1 MFKKSI
7 LAVAIA
13 SVVSP
18 SMAATFV
25 TAAPAATKV
34 IHTLEGIAGSLETTG
49 VANTTVRIALG
60 AEYALND
67 TITLTNSVAKSTN
80 YNWATAISTIASG
93 RANFNTDGSA
103 YATIVSAMITA
114 TNTGIVVGDRFT
126 IAGDTTIYTALTVPS
141 STTLTFSPK
150 IAKAIAAAAT
160 AITVLD
166 GQVNFGLISST
177 DTTGTYRVTSTAG
190 TSTHI
195 GAAFTTPAV
204 ALSPAGLTVQA
215 NTIGFAAATATGVAM
230 DALATTHT
238 TASTV
243 AEYKFTVGTK
253 FDGIVDVENDR
264 KILTATTTLPD
275 GIANTTSNLRDTM
288 IYTLAEATGTA
299 GKVWSDVAASTTV
312 AAVTATTTSSVLTL
326 AGDFTYLDSTPLT
339 ATVDLTAPA
348 NVINAATTANAQ
360 VGVNAIAA
368 DKITVTGAN
377 GNSWLVAANAEL
389 VLTSGVTTNVIPTQ
403 TYTPSFSIGYT
414 SAVVAQTKKVLSAA
428 GGAWVLNGASVT
440 AYAVPFGAAV
450 QRFTWVGNA
459 GATDAV
465 VSATVTGN
473 GTAYGPYQ
481 LGTVAAKTQMKVNL
495 LIDDALTTAGV
506 TVDWSRADILLTAP
520 VKAANITVNSSY
532 KHIADAD
539 RLTLDTSDTI
549 DGTTK

>member
-166 GQVNFGLISST
+166 GKVNFGLISST

-264 KILTATTTLPD
+264 KILTATTNLPN
-275 GIANTTSNLRDTM
+275 GTGASNLRDTM

-299 GKVWSDVAASTTV
+299 GIVYDDAAATTAV
-312 AAVTATTTSSVLTL
+312 PAVTATTTSSVLTL

-348 NVINAATTANAQ
+348 NVINAATGANAQ

-377 GNSWLVAANAEL
+377 GNAWLVAANAEL

-414 SAVVAQTKKVLSAA
+414 SAGVAQTKKVLSAA

>member
-49 VANTTVRIALG
+49 VANTTVRIELG

-93 RANFNTDGSA
+93 TSTYNTDNAG
-103 YATIVSAMITA
+103 YATIVSALVTA
-114 TNTGIVVGDRFT
+114 TNTGTVIGDRFT
-126 IAGDTTIYTALTVPS
+126 IAGDTTIYTVLTVPS
-141 STTLTFSPK
+141 ATALTFSPK
-150 IAKAIAAAAT
+150 IAVAIAGAAT
-160 AITVLD
+160 AITILD
-166 GQVNFGLISST
+166 GKVNFGLISST
-177 DTTGTYRVTSTAG
+177 NTTGTYRVTSTAG
-190 TSTHI
+190 SSTHI
-195 GAAFTTPAV
+195 GAVFTTPAV

-215 NTIGFAAATATGVAM
+215 NTVGFTAATATGVAM

-264 KILTATTTLPD
+264 KILTATSTI
-275 GIANTTSNLRDTM
+275 GGGSASNLRDVM
-288 IYTLAEATGTA
+288 IYTLAEAAGTA
-299 GKVWSDVAASTTV
+299 GKVWSDAGASTAV

-339 ATVDLTAPA
+339 ATVDLTAA
-348 NVINAATTANAQ
+348 TNVVNAANGSNTQ
-360 VGVNAIAA
+360 VGTNAIAA

-389 VLTSGVTTNVIPTQ
+389 LLTSGVTTNVIPTQ

-414 SAVVAQTKKVLSAA
+414 SAGVAQTKKVLSAA

-532 KHIADAD
+532 KHVADAD
-539 RLTLDTSDTI
+539 RLSLDTSDTI